1 VSPAIAVVM
10 VTYQSATD
18 APRTLAAVAEQLA
31 ADDELVVVDNDSGD
45 GTVEAVRAA
54 VSGARVLEQD
64 GNLGFAA
71 GCHAGAAAS
80 TAPLLL
86 FLNPDATPA
95 PGCIEALRSAAG
107 DRPGWGA
114 WQALVTMA
122 GGHAINTS
130 GNRTHYLGFGWAGRC
145 GDPVSSA
152 PAEPEEVGFGSGAAL
167 LVRREDWE
175 RAGGFDERYFMYC
188 EDLDLSLRLRL
199 AGRGVGIAPAEP
211 EEVGFGSG
219 AALVVRR
226 EDWERAGGFDER
238 YFMYCEDL
246 DLSLRLRL
254 AGRGV
259 GIAPAA
265 RVEHDYEF
273 AKGGQKWYL
282 LERNRAW
289 TVLSDYPGRLLALL
303 APALLAFELALLPVA
318 WRGGWLRE
326 KLGAQATVLREL
338 PAILARRREVQRTRA
353 IGAREFAAQLT
364 ADLDSPYLEGAARV
378 GPLVALQRGYWKL
391 VLALL

>member
-167 LVRREDWE
+167 
-175 RAGGFDERYFMYC
+175 
-188 EDLDLSLRLRL
+188 
-199 AGRGVGIAPAEP
+199 
-211 EEVGFGSG
+211 
-219 AALVVRR
+219 VVRR

-289 TVLSDYPGRLLALL
+289 TVLGDYPGRLLALL